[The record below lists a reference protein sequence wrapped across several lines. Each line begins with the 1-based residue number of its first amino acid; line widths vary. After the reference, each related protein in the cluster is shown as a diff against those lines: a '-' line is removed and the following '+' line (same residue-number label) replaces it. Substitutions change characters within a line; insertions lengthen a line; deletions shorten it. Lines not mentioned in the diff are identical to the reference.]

1 MNISY
6 HYGMPMRAN
15 SSEAIVV
22 SVHVF
27 TYYLLR
33 SCFILDIQQIHLDY
47 IEKRLKA
54 CNECK

>member
-1 MNISY
+1 
-6 HYGMPMRAN
+6 MRAN

-33 SCFILDIQQIHLDY
+33 RCFILDIQQIHLDY